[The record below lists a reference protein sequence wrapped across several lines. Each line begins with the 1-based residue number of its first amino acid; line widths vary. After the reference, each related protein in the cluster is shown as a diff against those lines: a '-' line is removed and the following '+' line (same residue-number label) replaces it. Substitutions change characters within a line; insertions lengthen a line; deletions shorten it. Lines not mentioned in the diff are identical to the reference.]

1 MKKMIAVS
9 VTLLLLVNMAHADRI
24 ILKTGD
30 VYDGKIIDTDG
41 HVQIEVDGLIY
52 EIAKE
57 GIERIVVSPEN
68 EEPPV
73 RVKAP
78 SITPSPVDNTSP
90 PTTQKKSSS
99 GAGIITVASAA
110 ITGVLLT
117 VNNTKKT
124 QDDAAARQAQ
134 ANANLSAA
142 FGGAS
147 RTVDSRLYETEEE
160 RFNSAVIV
168 MISLGVGV
176 IVGAILSANSS
187 SIGETNAKIRPYFGV
202 NDSISLG
209 LAISLP

>member
-1 MKKMIAVS
+1 
-9 VTLLLLVNMAHADRI
+9 
-24 ILKTGD
+24 
-30 VYDGKIIDTDG
+30 
-41 HVQIEVDGLIY
+41 
-52 EIAKE
+52 
-57 GIERIVVSPEN
+57 
-68 EEPPV
+68 
-73 RVKAP
+73 VKAP